1 MQIPRHTP
9 SPQHE
14 QLRAF
19 LYARASRD
27 LKGRGSSTTA
37 QMTEN
42 RREADDRGWLIVDE
56 FTDDNRSASR
66 YAKRE
71 RKRFANMVERVR
83 AGEADVIVTWEN
95 SRLQRDLEV
104 YVQIRQLC
112 METGT
117 LWCYGGDVYDMRR
130 RQDRK
135 RTALDAVASED
146 EVEVIRDRN
155 LRTVR
160 LNAEAMRP
168 HGRVPTGYQRR
179 YDPDSGDLIDQIP
192 DPVWAPVIR
201 RIFDE
206 FVAGTSPYSIARRL
220 NADGITTSTGVQWR
234 EGGIL
239 AILTRPT
246 YAGYRVFQGEIIGT
260 ATWDPLIDELTWQ
273 QARAILADP
282 EQRRTRSNAVVHLL
296 VGIARCG
303 VCTGPL
309 RAVDSPEG
317 LKYGC
322 RERFC
327 TAIPA
332 EVLQAYVEER
342 LFRWLAAPE
351 ALAAFQDP
359 DRAAEAETAVALV
372 TKLTAELDAA
382 RAAAKAGTLSVASLI
397 AVEAGTLPRLAKAQ
411 AAAEAFTV
419 ASPLLVSLMG
429 CKDVEDRWGALVLE
443 QQRSVLREVATITLN
458 RAARKGDSTLRDGR
472 VVMTLGPKRPP
483 AQSSDATS
491 TAPSNG

>member
-1 MQIPRHTP
+1 MQIPRHDHG
-9 SPQHE
+9 PQRE

-27 LKGRGSSTTA
+27 LRGKGSSTTA

-42 RREADDRGWLIVDE
+42 RREAEDRGWAVVGE

-71 RKRFANMVERVR
+71 RKRFADMVDRVR
-83 AGEADVIVTWEN
+83 AGEADVIVTWES

-168 HGRVPTGYQRR
+168 HGRPPLGYARR
-179 YDPDSGDLIDQIP
+179 YDPETGELLEQVA
-192 DPVWAPVIR
+192 DPKWAPVIV
-201 RIFDE
+201 RIFTE
-206 FVAGTSPYSIARRL
+206 FVAGKARYSIRRGL
-220 NADGITTSTGVQWR
+220 QRDGILTANGKDWSDSS
-234 EGGIL
+234 IL
-239 AILTRPT
+239 AVLRRPA
-246 YAGYRVFQGEIIGT
+246 YAGFRVFRGKIIGKGK
-260 ATWDPLIDELTWQ
+260 WPPLVPELMWQ
-273 QARAILADP
+273 QAQTILDSQMDQAWRAA
-282 EQRRTRSNAVVHLL
+282 AAYLL
-296 VGIARCG
+296 VGIGRCG

-309 RAVDSPEG
+309 RSVESPEG

-327 TAIPA
+327 VGIVAD
-332 EVLQAYVEER
+332 VLEAYVEER
-342 LFRWLAAPE
+342 ILRWLATPAS
-351 ALAAFQDP
+351 AAAFQDP
-359 DRAAEAETAVALV
+359 NRKAAVDEAVALV
-372 TKLTAELDAA
+372 AKLTGELDAA

-397 AVEAGTLPRLAKAQ
+397 AVEAGTLPRLATAQ
-411 AAAEAFTV
+411 ATAEAFTA

-429 CKDVEDRWGALVLE
+429 REDVEERWEALTLE
-443 QQRSVLREVATITLN
+443 QQRAVLRETATITLN
-458 RAARKGDSTLRDGR
+458 RAARRGDPSLQDGR
-472 VVMTLGPKRPP
+472 IVMTLGPKRPD
-483 AQSSDATS
+483 QSSDAARTES
-491 TAPSNG
+491 SVG

>member
-9 SPQHE
+9 SPQRE

-42 RREADDRGWLIVDE
+42 RREAEDRGWLVVGE

-66 YAKRE
+66 YAKRV
-71 RKRFANMVERVR
+71 RTHFADMVERVR

-112 METGT
+112 METST

-168 HGRVPTGYQRR
+168 HGRVLTGYQRR
-179 YDPDSGDLIDQIP
+179 YDPDTGDLIDQVP
-192 DPVWAPVIR
+192 DPVWAPIVR
-201 RIFDE
+201 RVFAE
-206 FVAGTSPYSIARRL
+206 FVGGTSPYSIARGL
-220 NADGITTSTGVQWR
+220 NRDGIRTSTGKEWR

-239 AILTRPT
+239 AILARPT
-246 YAGYRVFQGEIIGT
+246 YAGYRVFQGEIIGK
-260 ATWDPLIDELTWQ
+260 AGWDPLIDDLTWQ
-273 QARAILADP
+273 QTKAILADP
-282 EQRRTRSNAVVHLL
+282 ERRRTRSSTVVHLL

-322 RERFC
+322 RDNFC
-327 TAIPA
+327 VAILA
-332 EVLQAYVEER
+332 EVLEAYVEYR
-342 LFRWLAAPE
+342 LLHWLASPDA
-351 ALAAFQDP
+351 AAAFQDP
-359 DRAAEAETAVALV
+359 TRSADADAAVALV
-372 TKLTAELDAA
+372 AKLTVELDTA

-397 AVEAGTLPRLAKAQ
+397 AVEAGLLPRLSEAQ
-411 AAAEAFTV
+411 AAADAFTV

-429 CKDVEDRWGALVLE
+429 RDDVDKRWQALTLE
-443 QQRSVLREVATITLN
+443 QKRSVLRETAAITLN
-458 RAARKGDSTLRDGR
+458 RATRKGDSTLREGR
-472 VVMTLGPKRPP
+472 IVMTLGPRRPG
-483 AQSSDATS
+483 QSSDAASIASPT
-491 TAPSNG
+491 G